1 MPNTAAMKIHETPFE
16 AENPAIT
23 LGPKT
28 NTTQTVRKTLL
39 QFFEM
44 VCVFS

>member
-1 MPNTAAMKIHETPFE
+1 MPNTAATRINEKPFE
-16 AENPAIT
+16 AKNPAAM
-23 LGPKT
+23 LGPNTNKT
-28 NTTQTVRKTLL
+28 QIIRKTLL

>member
-1 MPNTAAMKIHETPFE
+1 MRIHETPFE
-16 AENPAIT
+16 EKNPAAM

-28 NTTQTVRKTLL
+28 NTTQIIRKTLL